1 MTCQCGQNNTVSAVV
16 DGVYYPEIC
25 KSCLA
30 SISSVSISSGLQGY
44 NRRRDYED
52 NAQDTVQ
59 PYDAGG
65 NPRPEFYRLYPSQAE
80 KVFTKSEIE
89 QVKRKL

>member
-1 MTCQCGQNNTVSAVV
+1 MDKISAVV
-16 DGVYYPEIC
+16 NGVYYP
-25 KSCLA
+25 
-30 SISSVSISSGLQGY
+30 SISKTELAGMSNVSFSSGAQGFD
-44 NRRRDYED
+44 RRRQYED

-65 NPRPEFYRLYPSQAE
+65 NPRVEFYRLYPSQAE
-80 KVFTKSEIE
+80 KIFTKSEIE